1 MKLNNKGFALT
12 SMIYMLIVLFL
23 MIMLLVLSNL
33 AQRKVI
39 LDRIRYDIKNKLEQG
54 VSINVSELPYQNQRT
69 GIYYETLE
77 LAINK
82 ASSGDTIQVLKNVT
96 DQSIPTVPSGKII
109 KIDIAGKEVDLSQT
123 ITNNGTLDIYS
134 SVDGGKI
141 NNSASTTIW
150 NYSYFSLNST
160 SDVHNVSIINTS
172 NVTNSRIIINGNNAE
187 TVLNANANA
196 QYINS
201 APDSDTDIRYIVVNY
216 GKVTVNGAT
225 LKNNVNNLKTER
237 GIINV
242 STAPSARIIINS
254 GLIET
259 GQYSLFNN
267 GGTGNTF
274 DDPTIKIT
282 GGTIKSNSSFAIR
295 NDIPNCLVHITGGN
309 IISDT
314 TRAIYISK
322 GTLTLGVDDGGTPS
336 VTEPNIISKNYSMF
350 VSTSSGT
357 IFNYYDGKITGTAN
371 SVINKQPNNKPS
383 GYVLNTVTDGPNQI
397 ITLQP
402 Q

>member
-39 LDRIRYDIKNKLEQG
+39 LDKMRYDIKNKLEQG
-54 VSINVSELPYQNQRT
+54 VSVNVEALPYQNKTT
-69 GIYYETLE
+69 GTYYETLE
-77 LAINK
+77 LAINR
-82 ASSGDTIQVLKNVT
+82 ATSGDTIQVLKNVT
-96 DQSIPTVPSGKII
+96 DQSTPTIEAGKNI
-109 KIDIAGKEVDLSQT
+109 KIDLAGKEVNLSQT

-134 SVDGGKI
+134 SIDGGKI

-150 NYSYFSLNST
+150 NYSYFSLNAT
-160 SDVHNVSIINTS
+160 SDVHNISIINTS
-172 NVTNSRIIINGNNAE
+172 NITSGRIIINGNNAE
-187 TVLNANANA
+187 TVLNTNVNAE
-196 QYINS
+196 YINS
-201 APDSDTDIRYIVVNY
+201 APDSDTNIRYLVVNY
-216 GKVTVNGAT
+216 GRITINGAI
-225 LKNNVNNLKTER
+225 LKNNVDNLKTER

-242 STAPSARIIINS
+242 STAPSARIIMNS

-259 GQYSLFNN
+259 GQYSLYNN
-267 GGTGNTF
+267 GGTGNTT

-282 GGTIKSNSSFAIR
+282 GGTIKSNSSFTIR
-295 NDIPNCLVHITGGN
+295 NDNPDCLVHITGGN

-336 VTEPNIISKNYSMF
+336 VTEPNIISNNYSMF
-350 VSTSSGT
+350 VSTSAGA

-371 SVINKQPNNKPS
+371 NVINKQPNNKPS
-383 GYVLNTVTDGPNQI
+383 GYVLNTVTNGSNQI

>member
-23 MIMLLVLSNL
+23 MVMLLVLSNL

-39 LDRIRYDIKNKLEQG
+39 LDKIRYDIKNKLDQG
-54 VSINVSELPYQNQRT
+54 VSINVEGLPYQNQTT

-77 LAINK
+77 LAINR

-96 DQSIPTVPSGKII
+96 DQSTPTIEAGKNI
-109 KIDIAGKEVDLSQT
+109 KIDLVGKEVNLSQT

-134 SVDGGKI
+134 SIDGGKI

-150 NYSYFSLNST
+150 NYSNFSLNAT
-160 SDVHNVSIINTS
+160 SDVHNISIINTS
-172 NVTNSRIIINGNNAE
+172 NITSGRIIINGNNAE
-187 TVLNANANA
+187 TVLNTNVNAE
-196 QYINS
+196 YVNS
-201 APDSDTDIRYIVVNY
+201 APDSDTDIRYLVVNY
-216 GKVTVNGAT
+216 GRITINGAI
-225 LKNNVNNLKTER
+225 LKNNVDNLKTER

-259 GQYSLFNN
+259 GNYNLYNN
-267 GGTGNTF
+267 GGTGNTIA
-274 DDPTIKIT
+274 DPTIKIT
-282 GGTIKSNSSFAIR
+282 GGTIKSDSSYAIR
-295 NDIPNCLVHITGGN
+295 NDNPDCLVHITGGN
-309 IISDT
+309 IISET
-314 TRAIYISK
+314 TRSIYVSK
-322 GTLTLGVDDGGTPS
+322 GTLTLGLDDGGTPS
-336 VTEPNIISKNYSMF
+336 VTEPNIISNNYSMF

-371 SVINKQPNNKPS
+371 NVINKQPNNKPS
-383 GYVLNTVTDGPNQI
+383 GYVLNTVTNGSNQI

>member
-187 TVLNANANA
+187 TVLNGNANA

-295 NDIPNCLVHITGGN
+295 NDNPNCLVHITGGN

-322 GTLTLGVDDGGTPS
+322 GTLTLGVNDGGTPS

>member
-39 LDRIRYDIKNKLEQG
+39 LDKMRYDIKNKLEQG
-54 VSINVSELPYQNQRT
+54 VSVNVEALPYQNKTT
-69 GIYYETLE
+69 GTYYETLE
-77 LAINK
+77 LAINR
-82 ASSGDTIQVLKNVT
+82 ATSGDTIQVLKNVT
-96 DQSIPTVPSGKII
+96 DQSTPTIEAGKNI
-109 KIDIAGKEVDLSQT
+109 KIDLVGKEVNLSQT

-134 SVDGGKI
+134 SIDGGKI

-150 NYSYFSLNST
+150 NYSYFSLNAT
-160 SDVHNVSIINTS
+160 SDVHNISIINTS
-172 NVTNSRIIINGNNAE
+172 NITSGRIIINGNNAE

-322 GTLTLGVDDGGTPS
+322 GTLTLGVNDGGTPS